1 MNYEPVFF
9 FSPFTIN
16 HSLFLIVIP
25 ERATPFVI
33 PEWATPFVIPEWFY
47 RGSSISLSLSYR
59 RRPVSSIYFFLV
71 PGFRREDDVVV
82 PGFPPS
88 SVESFGL
95 DCLSFYLQPSQKDL
109 SEQRGRNDSSTEHAG
124 MTVVRGMR
132 E

>member
-25 ERATPFVI
+25 EWATPFVIPEWATPFVIPEWATPFVI

-59 RRPVSSIYFFLV
+59 RRPVSRTL
-71 PGFRREDDVVV
+71 
-82 PGFPPS
+82 
-88 SVESFGL
+88 SVI
-95 DCLSFYLQPSQKDL
+95 PSQ
-109 SEQRGRNDSSTEHAG
+109 SGIQNPVRHTGAGRYPVFISSWFPAFAG
-124 MTVVRGMR
+124 KTM
-132 E
+132 

>member
-47 RGSSISLSLSYR
+47 RGSSISLSLSYW
-59 RRPVSSIYFFLV
+59 RRPVSRTL
-71 PGFRREDDVVV
+71 
-82 PGFPPS
+82 
-88 SVESFGL
+88 SVI
-95 DCLSFYLQPSQKDL
+95 PSQ
-109 SEQRGRNDSSTEHAG
+109 SGIQNPVRHTGAGRYPVFISSWFPAFAG
-124 MTVVRGMR
+124 KTM
-132 E
+132 

>member
-25 ERATPFVI
+25 EWATPFVIPEWATPFVI

-59 RRPVSSIYFFLV
+59 RRPVSSLLNAFWI
-71 PGFRREDDVVV
+71 PAKPMPE
-82 PGFPPS
+82 
-88 SVESFGL
+88 
-95 DCLSFYLQPSQKDL
+95 
-109 SEQRGRNDSSTEHAG
+109 
-124 MTVVRGMR
+124 
-132 E
+132 